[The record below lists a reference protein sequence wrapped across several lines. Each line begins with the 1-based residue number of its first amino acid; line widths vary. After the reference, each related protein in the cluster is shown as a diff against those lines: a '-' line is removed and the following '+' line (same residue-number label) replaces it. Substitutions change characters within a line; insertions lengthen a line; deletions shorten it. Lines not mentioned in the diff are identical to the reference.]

1 MRAAPFYQHGPPSV
15 IQYAADFPDPEP
27 SGKKS
32 EVVIDVEYCGVNH
45 LDVWA
50 RSGATG
56 KKIRLPHVCGCDIV
70 GTVRKRGAGFERG
83 ERVMVYPGASCGRC
97 AHCRRGRENMC
108 SQFAIIGGVSDYDG
122 GYAEQVAVPARN
134 VMRLPEKLGS
144 RAAAT
149 LAVSYLTAWNML
161 ASSSDAGKNRS
172 LLVYGAAS
180 GVGMAS
186 IQLAKALGVST
197 IITTAAGPD
206 KVKFAKRLAPGIHV
220 IDRSAVQD
228 IAGEVMRVTEGAGVD
243 VVIDHV
249 GAATWPASIASLRVG
264 GRMNVCGMTSGNEAV
279 VPVRAFYTKQL
290 TMAGALLGTKAQ
302 LAQLVKFVVAK
313 RIEPVI
319 DSVMPLSEAAAAHE
333 RMERGLHAGK
343 MLLDCRQG
351 RG

>member
-1 MRAAPFYQHGPPSV
+1 MRAAPFYQHGPPGV
-15 IQYAADFPDPEP
+15 IQYTDDFPDP
-27 SGKKS
+27 SGKKN
-32 EVVIDVEYCGVNH
+32 EIVIDVEYCGVNR

-56 KKIRLPHVCGCDIV
+56 KKIRLPHICGCDIV

-97 AHCRRGRENMC
+97 THCLRGRENMC

-134 VMRLPEKLGS
+134 VMRLPEKLDS

-161 ASSSDAGKNRS
+161 ASSSDVGKGRS

-197 IITTAAGPD
+197 IITTATGPD
-206 KVKFAKRLAPGIHV
+206 KVKFAKRLAPAGLHV
-220 IDRSAVQD
+220 IDRSEVQD
-228 IAGEVMRVTEGAGVD
+228 IAGEVTRITGGTGVD

-249 GAATWPASIASLRVG
+249 GAATWQASIASLKVG

-302 LAQLVKFVVAK
+302 LARLVKFVVTK
-313 RIEPVI
+313 GIEPVI

-343 MLLDCRQG
+343 MLLDCRS